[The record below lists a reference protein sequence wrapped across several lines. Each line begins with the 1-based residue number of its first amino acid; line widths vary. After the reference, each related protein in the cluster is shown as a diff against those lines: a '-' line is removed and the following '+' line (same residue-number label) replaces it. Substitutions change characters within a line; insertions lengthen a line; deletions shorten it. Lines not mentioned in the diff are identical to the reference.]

1 MLNLK
6 KLLQK
11 ICEEISS
18 LLSWKENNESKVQAL
33 GHRGE
38 YYRVGIGLTGVPGPD
53 SVSVPDTTYT
63 NILSITVP
71 AGRWLFYGQVNW
83 AANATGRRYIYLGSN
98 SAASNTWRKSQMTN
112 PALLSCR
119 QNLIVQGYYGAPTTV
134 YLVGY
139 QSSGASLEVSTAE
152 FMAVRIA

>member
-1 MLNLK
+1 MLNIK

-11 ICEEISS
+11 ICEEIYS
-18 LLSWKENNESKVQAL
+18 LLSWTNTYDDKIQAL

-38 YYRVGIGLTGVPGPD
+38 YYRVGVNLTDVPGP
-53 SVSVPDTTYT
+53 STVNVPTNTYI

-71 AGRWLFYGQVNW
+71 AGRWLLYGQVNW

-98 SAASNTWRKSQMTN
+98 SAASNTWRKSQMANASSITT
-112 PALLSCR
+112 R
-119 QNLIVQGYYGAPTTV
+119 QNLITQGYYSAPTTV

-139 QSSGASLEVSTAE
+139 QSSGTSLAISTAE

>member
-1 MLNLK
+1 MLNVK

-38 YYRVGIGLTGVPGPD
+38 YYAIGVGKSNLPGPD

-83 AANATGRRYIYLGSN
+83 VANATGRRYIYLGSN

-112 PALLSCR
+112 TASMTCR
-119 QNLIVQGYYGAPTTV
+119 QNLITQGYYDAPTTV

-139 QSSGASLEVSTAE
+139 QSSGTNLGVDAV
-152 FMAVRIA
+152 FMAVRLA